1 MPSFKLKVCGMRE
14 GANIRKVASVH
25 PDFMG
30 FIFYDKSP
38 RYVGENFSVPDD
50 LDNSIQRVGVFVNEE
65 IDAIVNLV
73 SKYSL
78 DFVQLHGD
86 EPPMYCAEL
95 KEKGIGVIKVFSVDD
110 AFDFTTTAQYQ
121 SYVDYFLFDTKG
133 KARGGNGVT
142 FNWSILEKYKGTI
155 PFFLSGG
162 IDPEN
167 VKEVFDLNHGQL
179 FAIDVNS
186 GIESA
191 PGVKD
196 ISKLNWLVKKNIDY
210 VGR

>member
-14 GANIRKVASVH
+14 GANIGKVASVH

-38 RYVGENFSVPDD
+38 RYVGENFSVPED

-65 IDAIVNLV
+65 VETMIALV
-73 SKYSL
+73 SKHHL
-78 DFVQLHGD
+78 NFVQLHGD
-86 EPPMYCAEL
+86 ESPAYCKEL

-133 KARGGNGVT
+133 KTRGGNGVA

-162 IDPEN
+162 IDLEN
-167 VKEVFDLNHGQL
+167 VNQVFSLSHEQL

-186 GIESA
+186 GVESV

-196 ISKLNWLVKKNIDY
+196 ISKLNLLVKRI
-210 VGR
+210 

>member
-1 MPSFKLKVCGMRE
+1 MRSIKLKICGMRE
-14 GANIRKVASVH
+14 SANIRSVASTR

-30 FIFYDKSP
+30 FIFYKKSP
-38 RYVGENFSVPDD
+38 RYVGENFSMPDD
-50 LDNSIQRVGVFVNEE
+50 LDDSIQRVGVFVNGELDSV
-65 IDAIVNLV
+65 IDLV
-73 SKYSL
+73 AKHHL

-86 EPPMYCAEL
+86 ESPAYCKEL
-95 KEKGIGVIKVFSVDD
+95 KEKGIGVIKVFSVGDS
-110 AFDFTTTAQYQ
+110 FDFATTDQYK
-121 SYVDYFLFDTKG
+121 SEVDYFLFDTKG

-142 FNWSILEKYKGTI
+142 FNWSLLENYKGTI

-167 VKEVFDLNHGQL
+167 VNEVISLSHEQL

-191 PGVKD
+191 PGIKE
-196 ISKLNWLVKKNIDY
+196 ISKLNLLIKY
-210 VGR
+210 RLC